1 MPPNDET
8 IPALPVTPAD
18 MHLIA
23 YRLRLLEVAVLESI
37 ASLKAEKVAQN
48 IRMDGQSDRINEV
61 EKAIIRINERMTL
74 WQFTQLGFASLAAG
88 FSGLAAWL
96 LKR

>member
-23 YRLRLLEVAVLESI
+23 YRLGRIEAAVLDLI
-37 ASLKAEKVAQN
+37 TSLKVEKVAQELT
-48 IRMDGQSDRINEV
+48 MLGQSDRINEV

-88 FSGLAAWL
+88 VSGLAAWL